1 MEGLTLLVTESL
13 ARHGVNTAPSP
24 RLEWSRWV
32 RCESSLSL
40 LLAPGKP
47 GIFAFA
53 EEALTAGEAAAVSGK
68 RLLAVLDVM
77 EANDLG
83 LEMGRLFAPYSPWRE
98 RISNGGC
105 FIRYAVVEDPAER
118 HAAHAALEKWLAG
131 SAETASGIGSAFPLE
146 TPLQT
151 TSKPYIVK
159 PHVIAAAE
167 VTNTK
172 TRPFLQNQIETPW
185 PLPSGF

>member
-40 LLAPGKP
+40 LLAPSKP

-146 TPLQT
+146 PA
-151 TSKPYIVK
+151 SKPYIVR
-159 PHVIAAAE
+159 PHVIAAE
-167 VTNTK
+167 KVTNTK
-172 TRPFLQNQIETPW
+172 TRPVLQNRIETPW